1 MNAEASSAPSSPRTV
16 LVVEDEGPIRTII
29 TLALEAKGY
38 RLLVAADGADGIQR
52 AQQHAGPID
61 LVITDV
67 LLPGISGSDV
77 VRELLKSRPDLHVI
91 YLSGYLGNEHELPAG
106 QTGKMRFLSKP
117 FTPRQ
122 LLEAVAAVFAT

>member
-1 MNAEASSAPSSPRTV
+1 MTPETPSAPNSPRTV
-16 LVVEDEGPIRTII
+16 IVVEDEGPIRTII
-29 TLALEAKGY
+29 TLALETKGY
-38 RLLVAADGADGIQR
+38 RLVVAADGAEGIQL

-77 VRELLKSRPDLHVI
+77 VRELLKSWPNLHVI
-91 YLSGYLGNEHELPAG
+91 YVSGYLGNEHELPVS